1 MVTEKCNGKKAV
13 FYLKRCHLSSKNGL
27 KINSFECHREVR
39 HASWFM
45 SLISVLGSLRQED
58 HEFSLA

>member
-13 FYLKRCHLSSKNGL
+13 FYLKCCHLSSKNI